1 MAKKTNPKFLHIVG
15 ARPNFVKAFPL
26 IKHMNQDN
34 DISQVLIH
42 TGQHYD
48 YQMSQSFFD
57 TFEIKKPNYFLDIGH
72 HDPIIQIGKI
82 IEKMYKILIAEK
94 PDLVIVYGD
103 VNSTVGATVIA
114 KRLNIDVVHVEAGL
128 RSFDMDMP
136 EEINRLIVDKLS
148 DLLLIHSES
157 AKENLINEGV
167 CQNKVKFVGNVM
179 IDSLVMMK
187 KKINKSILQK
197 YNLKEK
203 EYCLLTMHRPSNVDE
218 MSARKL
224 NIDFINEVSKK
235 IKVICPIHHRMKEM
249 VKKLD
254 NTNFIAV
261 KPLNY
266 IDFLSLENYA
276 KFVITDSGGV
286 QEETSFLNVPCFTLR
301 NNTERPVTIDI
312 GTNQLIDANYND
324 FEKKLGIAL
333 SNNSKKKQLSR
344 IPLWDGSTSE
354 RIKHELLYYLE
365 EKK

>member
-57 TFEIKKPNYFLDIGH
+57 IFEIEEPHYFLDIGH

-82 IEKMYKILIAEK
+82 IEKMYKILIKEK

-114 KRLNIDVVHVEAGL
+114 KRLDIDVVHVEAGL
-128 RSFDMDMP
+128 RSFDMGMP

-157 AKENLINEGV
+157 AKDNLTNEGV
-167 CQNKVKFVGNVM
+167 HPNKVKFVGNTM

-187 KKINKSILQK
+187 SKINKSILDK

-203 EYCLLTMHRPSNVDE
+203 EYCLLTMHRPSNVDDI
-218 MSARKL
+218 SARKL

-249 VKKLD
+249 VAKLD

-261 KPLNY
+261 EPLNY

-301 NNTERPVTIDI
+301 DNTERPVTIDI
-312 GTNQLIDANYND
+312 GTNQLIDTNYND
-324 FEKKLGIAL
+324 FEEKLRLAL
-333 SNNSKKKQLSR
+333 SNIEKKQLST
-344 IPLWDGSTSE
+344 IPLWDGITSE
-354 RIKHELLYYLE
+354 RIKRELLDYVKG
-365 EKK
+365 KK

>member
-1 MAKKTNPKFLHIVG
+1 MVKTTNPKFIHIVG

-26 IKHMNQDN
+26 IKHMNKDN

-167 CQNKVKFVGNVM
+167 SQNKVKFVGNIM

-187 KKINKSILQK
+187 NKINKSVLKK
-197 YNLKEK
+197 YDLKEK
-203 EYCLLTMHRPSNVDE
+203 EYCLLTMHRPSNVDHI
-218 MSARKL
+218 STRNL
-224 NIDFINEVSKK
+224 NIDFINQVSKK
-235 IKVICPIHHRMKEM
+235 IKVICPVHHRMKDM
-249 VKKLD
+249 ITKLD
-254 NTNFIAV
+254 NNNFIGIE
-261 KPLNY
+261 PLNY

-301 NNTERPVTIDI
+301 ENTERPVTIDI
-312 GTNQLIDANYND
+312 GTNQLIDNNYND
-324 FEKKLGIAL
+324 FEKKLHLAL
-333 SNNSKKKQLSR
+333 SNIKKKQSSK
-344 IPLWDGSTSE
+344 IPLWDGATSK
-354 RIKHELLYYLE
+354 RIKRELLNYI
-365 EKK
+365 KDK

>member
-1 MAKKTNPKFLHIVG
+1 MKKSNPKFLHIVG

-26 IKHMNQDN
+26 IKHLNDDDN
-34 DISQVLIH
+34 ITQVLVH

-48 YQMSQSFFD
+48 YEMSQSFFD
-57 TFEIKKPNYFLDIGH
+57 TFDIKKHHYFLDIGH
-72 HDPIIQIGKI
+72 HHPIMQIGKI
-82 IEKMYKILIAEK
+82 IEKMYEILITEK

-128 RSFDMDMP
+128 RSFDMGMP

-167 CQNKVKFVGNVM
+167 SQNKIKFVGNIM

-187 KKINKSILQK
+187 NKIRKSILDK

-203 EYCLLTMHRPSNVDE
+203 EYCLLTMHRPSNVDHLKT
-218 MSARKL
+218 RDL
-224 NIDFINEVSKK
+224 NIDFINKVSKK
-235 IKVICPIHHRMKEM
+235 IKVICPVHHRMKKM
-249 VKKLD
+249 VAKLE
-254 NTNFIAV
+254 NENFIGID
-261 KPLNY
+261 PLNY

-301 NNTERPVTIDI
+301 ENTERPVTIDI
-312 GTNQLIDANYND
+312 GTNQLIDTNYSD
-324 FEKKLGIAL
+324 FEKKLDLAL
-333 SNNSKKKQLSR
+333 SNIKEKKFIK
-344 IPLWDGSTSE
+344 IPLWDGATSK
-354 RIKHELLYYLE
+354 RIKIELLNHI
-365 EKK
+365 KDK